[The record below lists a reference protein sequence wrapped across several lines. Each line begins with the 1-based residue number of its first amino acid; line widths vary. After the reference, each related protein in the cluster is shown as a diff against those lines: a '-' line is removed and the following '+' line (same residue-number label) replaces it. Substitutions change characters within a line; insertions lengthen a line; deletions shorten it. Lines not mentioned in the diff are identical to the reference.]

1 MRRLWAGETVSHE
14 GRWTIANAHIAP
26 TPPEPIEVWIAAE
39 AEPAIA
45 RAARLGD
52 GWIAAP
58 SLTPARAKADLAHYL
73 VCCEQSQ
80 RAPGA
85 RVIRRDIFVG
95 ANAAEAAS
103 IGGSVVAAG
112 YRGFAPEAT
121 IIGDVAAVA
130 DAFLTLG
137 QMGFTHIL
145 VRNLVSTQVHALAT
159 IERLARVKALVNS
172 R

>member
-1 MRRLWAGETVSHE
+1 MRRLWAGETVSHQ

-26 TPPEPIEVWIAAE
+26 TPPIEVWIAAE
-39 AEPAIA
+39 AEPAIE

-58 SLTPARAKADLAHYL
+58 SLTPARAKVDLARYL
-73 VCCEQSQ
+73 VFCEQYQ

-85 RVIRRDIFVG
+85 RVIRRDIYVG
-95 ANAAEAAS
+95 TSADEAA
-103 IGGSVVAAG
+103 
-112 YRGFAPEAT
+112 AT
-121 IIGDVAAVA
+121 GRAVA
-130 DAFLTLG
+130 DAFFALG

-145 VRNLVSTQVHALAT
+145 VRNLVSTQAHALAS
-159 IERLARVKALVNS
+159 IERLARVKELVNS

>member
-1 MRRLWAGETVSHE
+1 MRRLWAGETVSHQ

-39 AEPAIA
+39 AEPAIE

-58 SLTPARAKADLAHYL
+58 SLTPARAKVDLARYL
-73 VCCEQSQ
+73 VFCEQYQ

-85 RVIRRDIFVG
+85 RVIRRDIYVG
-95 ANAAEAAS
+95 TSADEAA
-103 IGGSVVAAG
+103 
-112 YRGFAPEAT
+112 AT
-121 IIGDVAAVA
+121 GRAVA
-130 DAFLTLG
+130 DAFFALG

-145 VRNLVSTQVHALAT
+145 VRNLVSTQAHALAS
-159 IERLARVKALVNS
+159 IERLARVKELVNS